1 MAVYTDITE
10 DDLRNFLTQY
20 DVGSLTSYKGIAE
33 GVENSNFLLHT
44 TKDPLIL
51 TLYEKRV
58 EKSDLPFF
66 LGLMQHLAAKG
77 LSCPLPLPR
86 KDGELLGELS
96 GRPAALI
103 SFLEGMWLRKPE
115 AKHCREVGKALAAMH
130 LAGEG
135 FEIKRPNALS
145 VEGWKVLWEKS
156 EDRAEEVEKGLKD
169 EIRPEIDYLAAHWP
183 KDLPAGVIHADL
195 FQDNVFFLGDEL
207 SGLIDFYFAC
217 NDLLAY
223 DVSICLNA
231 WCFEKD
237 GAYNVTKG
245 KALLEGYQS
254 VRPLSE
260 AELEALP
267 LLARGSAL
275 RFFLTRLYDWLT
287 TPEGALVVKKTRW
300 NICASCG
307 STVPS
312 PLSPN
317 TGWPANEA
325 CRYFHRWRL
334 LRQSG
339 SGRLGCGA
347 ALRRGGEGTLR
358 RRGRDHQ
365 QPHGTDGGDFRTQC
379 AQGPLRSRSFHRQR
393 LCEGRHHQ
401 VDFWLEKEGL
411 EDSR

>member
-10 DDLRNFLTQY
+10 IDLKHFLAQY
-20 DVGSLTSYKGIAE
+20 DVGELTSYKGIAE

-66 LGLMQHLAAKG
+66 LGLMQHLSERG

-86 KDGELLGELS
+86 RDGELLGELS

-115 AKHCREVGKALAAMH
+115 AKHCREVGKALAGMH

-135 FEIKRPNALS
+135 FDIKRPNALS
-145 VEGWKVLWEKS
+145 LEGWKVLWEKS
-156 EDRAEEVEKGLKD
+156 AERADEVETGLEA
-169 EIRPEIDYLAAHWP
+169 EITAELAYLEAHWP
-183 KDLPAGVIHADL
+183 KNLPAGVIHADL

-237 GAYNVTKG
+237 GSYNVTKG
-245 KALLEGYQS
+245 SALLEGYCS
-254 VRPLSE
+254 VRPLSDE
-260 AELEALP
+260 ERDAMP
-267 LLARGSAL
+267 VLARGSAL

-287 TPEGALVVKKTRW
+287 TPEGALVVKKD
-300 NICASCG
+300 
-307 STVPS
+307 
-312 PLSPN
+312 PL
-317 TGWPANEA
+317 E
-325 CRYFHRWRL
+325 Y
-334 LRQSG
+334 LRK
-339 SGRLGCGA
+339 
-347 ALRRGGEGTLR
+347 LR
-358 RRGRDHQ
+358 
-365 QPHGTDGGDFRTQC
+365 
-379 AQGPLRSRSFHRQR
+379 FHRQISSVA
-393 LCEGRHHQ
+393 EYAPAIE
-401 VDFWLEKEGL
+401 VA
-411 EDSR
+411 S

>member
-1 MAVYTDITE
+1 MAVYTDISE
-10 DDLRNFLTQY
+10 DDLKAFIESY
-20 DVGSLTSYKGIAE
+20 DAGELLSYKGIAE

-44 TKDPLIL
+44 SRFPLIL

-58 EKSDLPFF
+58 DRNDLPFF
-66 LGLMQHLAAKG
+66 LGLMQHLAARG

-86 KDGELLGELS
+86 KDGSLLGELS

-130 LAGEG
+130 LAGES
-135 FEIKRPNALS
+135 FEIRRPNALS
-145 VEGWKVLWEKS
+145 LAGWRELWDKAEA
-156 EDRAEEVEKGLKD
+156 RADEVEAGLSA
-169 EIRPEIDYLAAHWP
+169 EIRGEMEHLEANWP
-183 KDLPAGVIHADL
+183 HDLPAGVIHADL
-195 FQDNVFFLGDEL
+195 FPDNVFFIGDEL

-237 GAYNVTKG
+237 GSYNITKG

-267 LLARGSAL
+267 VLARGSAL

-287 TPEGALVVKKTRW
+287 TPAGALVVKKD
-300 NICASCG
+300 
-307 STVPS
+307 
-312 PLSPN
+312 PL
-317 TGWPANEA
+317 E
-325 CRYFHRWRL
+325 Y
-334 LRQSG
+334 LRK
-339 SGRLGCGA
+339 
-347 ALRRGGEGTLR
+347 LR
-358 RRGRDHQ
+358 
-365 QPHGTDGGDFRTQC
+365 
-379 AQGPLRSRSFHRQR
+379 FHRQVKTFT
-393 LCEGRHHQ
+393 EY
-401 VDFWLEKEGL
+401 GL
-411 EDSR
+411 I

>member
-1 MAVYTDITE
+1 LAVYTDITE

-44 TKDPLIL
+44 TRDPLIL

-58 EKSDLPFF
+58 EKNDLPFF

-86 KDGELLGELS
+86 KDGALLGELS

-145 VEGWKVLWEKS
+145 VEGWKVLWDKAEA
-156 EDRAEEVEKGLKD
+156 RADEVEKGLKD

-195 FQDNVFFLGDEL
+195 FQDNVFFLGDDL

-254 VRPLSE
+254 VRPLGG

-287 TPEGALVVKKTRW
+287 TPEGALVVKKD
-300 NICASCG
+300 
-307 STVPS
+307 
-312 PLSPN
+312 PL
-317 TGWPANEA
+317 EYL
-325 CRYFHRWRL
+325 RKLRFHRSIATVAEYGL
-334 LRQSG
+334 
-339 SGRLGCGA
+339 A
-347 ALRRGGEGTLR
+347 GE
-358 RRGRDHQ
+358 
-365 QPHGTDGGDFRTQC
+365 
-379 AQGPLRSRSFHRQR
+379 
-393 LCEGRHHQ
+393 
-401 VDFWLEKEGL
+401 
-411 EDSR
+411 